1 MPKKP
6 TYEQLNRKVKELE
19 KKILEHEQFKEELKN
34 SEERLRTLIEN
45 ARDVIYTLSEEG
57 TITSLNPAFETYTGW
72 SPTEW
77 IGKSLQSI
85 VHPDDWP
92 AELEFLE
99 SMLRG
104 EMPSLH
110 EVRVRTK
117 SGGYIVVESRVTPQ
131 FKDGKFVGVLGVS
144 RDITDR
150 KKTEEALRIKD
161 SAIASSINAIG
172 ITDLEDT
179 VTYVNDSFLRLWGY
193 DDVEEVLGRPS
204 VEFWRDRDAAEA
216 IAHTIHESRGWVGE
230 VAAKRKDGT
239 SFDVQV
245 AGSMVTDEA
254 GKPICGMGSFV
265 DITERKQAEA
275 ALRENELKFRSLF
288 DLSPQPVVLTELNT
302 GILLDANKRFCEVT
316 QYTRE
321 NMLGNTVTD
330 LGLWSEEERGK
341 FVDELIQT
349 GEINGIN
356 VRFKAK
362 DGTILDVLLF
372 AKTIQL
378 GGKGLIFSTFVDF
391 AKQRRLEARLH
402 YAQRME
408 ALGTLAGGIAHT
420 FNNLLMGIQG
430 NASLMLLDTPPGN
443 PNYERLLNIEQQ
455 VESGSKLSKQ
465 LLGYA
470 REGRHE
476 IQPIDLN
483 RLVKETSGTF
493 GATRKE
499 IRVHQEL
506 AKDLYIVTGDQG
518 QIEQALLNLY
528 INAADAMPGG
538 GDLFIKTANVTDTV
552 TEDQHLD
559 HKPGEYVLLSV
570 SDTGIGMDKKTME
583 RIFDPFFTTKD
594 MSKGTGLGL
603 ASVYGIIKN
612 HDGTINVY
620 SEKGEGT
627 TFLIS
632 LPASRHQAVKED
644 IESTR
649 VAPGKGNILLVDDE
663 EMILGVASQML
674 EKMGYHVLKAKSGEE
689 AIELYKENKDTI
701 DLVILGMIMPGLGG
715 GKTCDTI
722 KEINPSIKI
731 LLSSG
736 YSLENQATEIRG
748 HEWDG
753 FIQKPFKMNQLSRKI
768 REILDS
774 D

>member
-6 TYEQLNRKVKELE
+6 TYEQLNRKVKDLE
-19 KKILEHEQFKEELKN
+19 KKILEHEQCVVELKH

-77 IGKSLQSI
+77 IGKPLQSI

-150 KKTEEALRIKD
+150 KKTEESLRIKD

-204 VEFWRDRDAAEA
+204 VEFWQDRDEVEA
-216 IAHTIHESRGWVGE
+216 IAHTIHESGGWVGE

-245 AGSMVTDEA
+245 VGSMVTDEA
-254 GKPICGMGSFV
+254 GRPICGMGSFV

-275 ALRENELKFRSLF
+275 ALRESELKFRSLF

-330 LGLWSEEERGK
+330 LGLWPQEERGN
-341 FVDELIQT
+341 FLDELIKT
-349 GEINGIN
+349 GEVNGIN

-408 ALGTLAGGIAHT
+408 ALGTLA
-420 FNNLLMGIQG
+420 
-430 NASLMLLDTPPGN
+430 
-443 PNYERLLNIEQQ
+443 
-455 VESGSKLSKQ
+455 
-465 LLGYA
+465 
-470 REGRHE
+470 
-476 IQPIDLN
+476 
-483 RLVKETSGTF
+483 
-493 GATRKE
+493 
-499 IRVHQEL
+499 
-506 AKDLYIVTGDQG
+506 
-518 QIEQALLNLY
+518 
-528 INAADAMPGG
+528 
-538 GDLFIKTANVTDTV
+538 
-552 TEDQHLD
+552 
-559 HKPGEYVLLSV
+559 
-570 SDTGIGMDKKTME
+570 
-583 RIFDPFFTTKD
+583 
-594 MSKGTGLGL
+594 
-603 ASVYGIIKN
+603 
-612 HDGTINVY
+612 
-620 SEKGEGT
+620 
-627 TFLIS
+627 
-632 LPASRHQAVKED
+632 
-644 IESTR
+644 
-649 VAPGKGNILLVDDE
+649 
-663 EMILGVASQML
+663 
-674 EKMGYHVLKAKSGEE
+674 
-689 AIELYKENKDTI
+689 
-701 DLVILGMIMPGLGG
+701 
-715 GKTCDTI
+715 
-722 KEINPSIKI
+722 
-731 LLSSG
+731 
-736 YSLENQATEIRG
+736 
-748 HEWDG
+748 
-753 FIQKPFKMNQLSRKI
+753 
-768 REILDS
+768 
-774 D
+774 